1 MDFELVRRDE
11 IWFTEKKETGNTKL
25 YSLEEFKDVARFDRK
40 IDKAY
45 LEGRFGAVPKI
56 NTHYAN

>member
-1 MDFELVRRDE
+1 MSKVNILGIEFD
-11 IWFTEKKETGNTKL
+11 N

-45 LEGRFGAVPKI
+45 LEGRFGAIANIDI
-56 NTHYAN
+56 NYEN

>member
-1 MDFELVRRDE
+1 MVRRDD
-11 IWFTEKKETGNTKL
+11 IWFTEKNEKDESRL

-45 LEGRFGAVPKI
+45 LEGRFGAIANIDI
-56 NTHYAN
+56 NYEN